1 MKDFSSLKKTP
12 HYPVMVE
19 KVMEICRPE
28 KGGIFVDCT
37 FGAGGYSKAILSF
50 PNTKVIALDRD
61 DYTRKYAKVIKEK
74 YKNRFAFHNLKFSE
88 LYDIIPKN
96 TKIDSVIFD
105 LGLSSLQISDLKRGF
120 SFNSKGRADMR
131 MGLNSVSAQEVLN
144 NGAFKTLRDIFK
156 FFGEEKE
163 AYNIALNIT
172 KCRKKKII
180 KSIP

>member
-1 MKDFSSLKKTP
+1 MRFLKTKTKISKILHFCVSINSNFKVDERFSSLKKTP

-96 TKIDSVIFD
+96 TKLDSIIFD
-105 LGLSSLQISDLKRGF
+105 LGLSSLQISNLK
-120 SFNSKGRADMR
+120 
-131 MGLNSVSAQEVLN
+131 EVFHL
-144 NGAFKTLRDIFK
+144 IQ
-156 FFGEEKE
+156 KE
-163 AYNIALNIT
+163 
-172 KCRKKKII
+172 
-180 KSIP
+180 S